1 LLSVKLVFWIA
12 DCFFAESRSGIFF
25 FFCWIMI
32 DRLTRVT
39 IDDGCDSHSLP
50 SKIKKLNFFLSKKLK
65 NIKKQFYERSIF
77 CCKFVKTFCL
87 KIKYCDWI
95 FFQNSTRIC
104 NKSVFFLLNIIASET
119 NAIMA
124 PNETKKFPFNK
135 NSNFKRKC
143 KSNCFNFIRVY
154 FVM

>member
-1 LLSVKLVFWIA
+1 MNCWLFFCWITIGN
-12 DCFFAESRSGIFF
+12 FL

-50 SKIKKLNFFLSKKLK
+50 SKIKKLK

-77 CCKFVKTFCL
+77 CCKFVKTFFL

-135 NSNFKRKC
+135 NSNFKQKC
-143 KSNCFNFIRVY
+143 KSNCFDCIRVY